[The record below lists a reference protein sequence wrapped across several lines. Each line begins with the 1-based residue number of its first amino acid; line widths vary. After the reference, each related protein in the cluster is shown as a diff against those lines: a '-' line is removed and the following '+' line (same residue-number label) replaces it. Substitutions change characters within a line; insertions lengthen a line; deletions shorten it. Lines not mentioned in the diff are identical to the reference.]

1 MHSRDGNAIR
11 NALKYGGQ
19 GGKITTEVTYN
30 RGAGELEMKVINT
43 PGPNHDKLLA
53 MGDRVSELVFSRGK
67 RLHRDADLCGRSH
80 SAGDGARIIRKCT
93 SILGRTVGIR
103 SRGSGR
109 RSRSGPP

>member
-19 GGKITTEVTYN
+19 GGKITTEATYN
-30 RGAGELEMKVINT
+30 RGEGELEMKVINT

-67 RLHRDADLCGRSH
+67 RLHRDADPTPRATGPGSSASAPAS
-80 SAGDGARIIRKCT
+80 SAGRW
-93 SILGRTVGIR
+93 
-103 SRGSGR
+103 GSGLSGSGQ